1 MILQN
6 GNLLDDG
13 KQYRHRYIL
22 NIPTFQYHVHFMLAY
37 VQATSAVGSS
47 AVLYLPT
54 PHPPPPSTSFLCWFR
69 LLYIILPDSLIFKF
83 SFVPYSCVFVLE
95 SYLSCWSMCFNNN
108 RDYESWRHS
117 LYMSGTNNVFSK
129 KSNSMMLT
137 KKTRNFLCKMNQ
149 GIKMNNWV

>member
-1 MILQN
+1 MYKLPQ
-6 GNLLDDG
+6 
-13 KQYRHRYIL
+13 Q
-22 NIPTFQYHVHFMLAY
+22 LA
-37 VQATSAVGSS
+37 VAQFFTS
-47 AVLYLPT
+47 LPPT
-54 PHPPPPSTSFLCWFR
+54 PLHPLPLFCVGFGYYTLFYLTAYFLNFH
-69 LLYIILPDSLIFKF
+69 LSYII
-83 SFVPYSCVFVLE
+83 SCVFVLE

-137 KKTRNFLCKMNQ
+137 KKTHNFLCKMNQ

>member
-1 MILQN
+1 MYKLPQ
-6 GNLLDDG
+6 
-13 KQYRHRYIL
+13 Q
-22 NIPTFQYHVHFMLAY
+22 LA
-37 VQATSAVGSS
+37 VAQFFTS
-47 AVLYLPT
+47 LP

-69 LLYIILPDSLIFKF
+69 LLYIILPDSLFFKF
-83 SFVPYSCVFVLE
+83 SFVLYSCVFVLE

>member
-54 PHPPPPSTSFLCWFR
+54 PHPPLPLFCVGFGYYTLFYLTAYFFNFHLS
-69 LLYIILPDSLIFKF
+69 YIHVF
-83 SFVPYSCVFVLE
+83 FVLE

-108 RDYESWRHS
+108 RDYESWRGS

-137 KKTRNFLCKMNQ
+137 KKNT
-149 GIKMNNWV
+149 

>member
-1 MILQN
+1 MYKLPQ
-6 GNLLDDG
+6 
-13 KQYRHRYIL
+13 Q
-22 NIPTFQYHVHFMLAY
+22 LA
-37 VQATSAVGSS
+37 VAQFFTS
-47 AVLYLPT
+47 LPPT
-54 PHPPPPSTSFLCWFR
+54 PLHPLPLHRKFLCWFQ
-69 LLYIILPDSLIFKF
+69 LLYIILPDSLFFKF
-83 SFVPYSCVFVLE
+83 SFVLYSCVFVLE

-108 RDYESWRHS
+108 RDYESWRRS